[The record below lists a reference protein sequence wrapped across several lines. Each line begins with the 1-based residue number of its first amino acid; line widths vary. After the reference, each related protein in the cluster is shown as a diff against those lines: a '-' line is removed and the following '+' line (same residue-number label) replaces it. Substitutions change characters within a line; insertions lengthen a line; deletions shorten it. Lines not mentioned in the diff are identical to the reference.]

1 MRSHRSSRRRALAE
15 PIVRQVVTF
24 GRVLREAGLEVGPGR
39 ICDAMTGLDT
49 IDLSRR
55 DDVYWTLRQ
64 TLVSRADDIDA
75 FDRAFAAWFLR
86 APELAPPRSP
96 QVERLKTA
104 RVSSRNGTEE
114 AEASS
119 EGEERASGWSAQE
132 LLRQKD
138 FSELAPEELARIRSM
153 IAELA
158 QARPQRR
165 SRRLRRHPQG
175 STLDLRRLVRAS
187 LATGGDPVDRAFRR
201 RVETNRKLIV
211 LCDVSGSMEPYSRA
225 ILLFVHALLES
236 GRGVEAFAFGTR
248 LTRLTEELAGV
259 DPERALDE
267 ASKRVVDWSGGTRIG
282 ASLKAFN
289 DRWGRRALSRGAV
302 VVIVSDGWE
311 REDTHT
317 VAREMARLA
326 RSAYSVV
333 WVNPLKGH
341 PDYEPLAGGMRAAL
355 PYVDR
360 FLPGHNLESLEDL
373 AGVLAGIERRHA
385 A

>member
-1 MRSHRSSRRRALAE
+1 
-15 PIVRQVVTF
+15 
-24 GRVLREAGLEVGPGR
+24 VLREAGLEVGPGR
-39 ICDAMTGLDT
+39 ICDAMTGLDA
-49 IDLSRR
+49 IGLSRR

-96 QVERLKTA
+96 QVERVKATK
-104 RVSSRNGTEE
+104 VSSNGTEE
-114 AEASS
+114 AESS
-119 EGEERASGWSAQE
+119 ADGEDRASGWSAQE
-132 LLRQKD
+132 LLREKD
-138 FSELAPEELARIRSM
+138 FSELTPEELARIRTM

-158 QARPQRR
+158 VARPQRR
-165 SRRLRRHPQG
+165 SRRLRPHPQG

-201 RVETNRKLIV
+201 RVESNRKLIV

-248 LTRLTEELAGV
+248 LTRLTEELAGR
-259 DPERALDE
+259 DPERALEE
-267 ASKRVVDWSGGTRIG
+267 ASKQVVDWSGGTRIG

-289 DRWGRRALSRGAV
+289 DQWGRRALSRGAV

-311 REDTHT
+311 REDTQT

-326 RSAYSVV
+326 RCAYSVV

>member
-1 MRSHRSSRRRALAE
+1 
-15 PIVRQVVTF
+15 VVTF

-39 ICDAMTGLDT
+39 ICDAMAGLDT
-49 IDLSRR
+49 IDLGRR

-64 TLVSRADDIDA
+64 TLVSRADDVDA

-86 APELAPPRSP
+86 APELAPPRTS
-96 QVERLKTA
+96 QLERVRATK
-104 RVSSRNGTEE
+104 VGSRDG
-114 AEASS
+114 AEDT
-119 EGEERASGWSAQE
+119 GESAADSDERQAGWSAQE
-132 LLRQKD
+132 LLRDKD
-138 FSELAPEELARIRSM
+138 FSELTDEELVRIRRM

-158 QARPQRR
+158 SARPQRR
-165 SRRLRRHPQG
+165 SRRLRRNPNG
-175 STLDLRRLVRAS
+175 TTLDLRRLVRAS
-187 LATGGDPVDRAFRR
+187 LATGGDPVDRAFRS
-201 RVETNRKLIV
+201 RVETHRKLIV

-236 GRGVEAFAFGTR
+236 GRGVEAFVFGTR
-248 LTRLTEELAGV
+248 LTRLTDELRGI
-259 DPERALDE
+259 DPERALEE
-267 ASKRVVDWSGGTRIG
+267 ASRRVVDWSGGTRIG

-289 DRWGRRALSRGAV
+289 DLWGRRALSRGAV

-311 REDTHT
+311 RDDTAT

-326 RSAYSVV
+326 RSAYFVV

-355 PYVDR
+355 PFVDR
-360 FLPGHNLESLEDL
+360 FLPGHNLSSLEDL

>member
-1 MRSHRSSRRRALAE
+1 
-15 PIVRQVVTF
+15 
-24 GRVLREAGLEVGPGR
+24 VLREAGLEVGPGR
-39 ICDAMTGLDT
+39 ICDAMTGLDA
-49 IDLSRR
+49 IGLSRR

-96 QVERLKTA
+96 QVERVKATK
-104 RVSSRNGTEE
+104 VSSNGTEE
-114 AEASS
+114 AESS
-119 EGEERASGWSAQE
+119 ADGEDRASGWSAQE
-132 LLRQKD
+132 LLREKD
-138 FSELAPEELARIRSM
+138 FSELTPEELARIRTM

-158 QARPQRR
+158 VARPQRR
-165 SRRLRRHPQG
+165 SRRLRPHPQG

-201 RVETNRKLIV
+201 RVESNRKLIV

-248 LTRLTEELAGV
+248 LTRLTEELAGR
-259 DPERALDE
+259 DPERALEE
-267 ASKRVVDWSGGTRIG
+267 ASKQVVDWSGGTRIG
-282 ASLKAFN
+282 ASLKSFN
-289 DRWGRRALSRGAV
+289 DQWGRRALSRGAV

-311 REDTHT
+311 REDTQT

-326 RSAYSVV
+326 RCAYSVV